1 MTQTSRSGLNPLR
14 GPSAAPAAL
23 RYMVVRIEGSDKIQ
37 LTCHMDATLPA
48 LIIGDRTF
56 QSRTHGME
64 QCELERE
71 LERLHPESWGWA
83 LACCGRERE
92 MAEDV
97 LQAAYLTIVSGR
109 TRFDGSSS
117 LKTWIFGV
125 IRWTARTERRR
136 RLLWIK
142 RTADSG
148 AVRDVA
154 DHAQGADSAI
164 EESEQRARFIEALAD
179 LSRRQREVLQ
189 LVFYHDMTIEE
200 AATVMKVSLGSA
212 RTHYGR
218 GKKALARVL
227 SPEDE
232 R

>member
-48 LIIGDRTF
+48 LIISDRTF
-56 QSRTHGME
+56 QPRTHGME

-92 MAEDV
+92 MAEEV
-97 LQAAYLTIVSGR
+97 LQSAYLTIVSGR
-109 TRFDGSSS
+109 ARFNGSSS

-136 RLLWIK
+136 RLLWIR
-142 RTADSG
+142 RTVDPRAG
-148 AVRDVA
+148 IDVA
-154 DHAQGADSAI
+154 DRALDAYSAI
-164 EESEQRARFIEALAD
+164 EESDRRKKLIDALAG

-189 LVFYHDMTIEE
+189 LVFYHDMTIDE

-212 RTHYGR
+212 RTHYDR
-218 GKKALARVL
+218 GKKALARKL
-227 SPEDE
+227 ATEAE